1 MPYVLYLIITSA
13 FSWDF
18 YICFIFQ
25 YYECLI
31 MFFTPYNFTSIFLT
45 IKGPVSQETVL
56 VLFHRRYPTVPILLS
71 SKIPFV
77 LSDCVMFMWSITIHV
92 LCMTHESTA
101 TPFCVNKNLYIC
113 NLCFAMPN
121 FEGWCCHIQVGNFF
135 SNFTGR
141 SMYNWQFLIVNFI
154 EYKQTQLSTQPHIHI
169 FHVFYLISSNTQS
182 LVWTK

>member
-1 MPYVLYLIITSA
+1 MNCILQYILECSGDTISRHFTVILPATAWDFFNAVMPYVLCLIITSA

-31 MFFTPYNFTSIFLT
+31 KVFYNFTSIFLT

-77 LSDCVMFMWSITIHV
+77 LSNCVMFMWSITIHV

-101 TPFCVNKNLYIC
+101 TPFCVNKNLYIY
-113 NLCFAMPN
+113 
-121 FEGWCCHIQVGNFF
+121 I
-135 SNFTGR
+135 
-141 SMYNWQFLIVNFI
+141 YNHQ
-154 EYKQTQLSTQPHIHI
+154 QGLSTMIIVHAKYNNM
-169 FHVFYLISSNTQS
+169 V
-182 LVWTK
+182 

>member
-1 MPYVLYLIITSA
+1 MTRIVTYESYTPVYIRVQWILSADILLLFYLPQRGTFFNAVMPYVLYLIITSA
-13 FSWDF
+13 FSLDF

-25 YYECLI
+25 YNECLI
-31 MFFTPYNFTSIFLT
+31 MFFTPYNFTIIFPT

-101 TPFCVNKNLYIC
+101 TPFCVNKNLYIYVKC
-113 NLCFAMPN
+113 
-121 FEGWCCHIQVGNFF
+121 VR
-135 SNFTGR
+135 GR
-141 SMYNWQFLIVNFI
+141 MIYTAAAIIRVSCII
-154 EYKQTQLSTQPHIHI
+154 
-169 FHVFYLISSNTQS
+169 
-182 LVWTK
+182 